1 MPQYIVDLWL
11 DGYDTEA
18 EMEKA
23 CDEFIYEQLNF
34 TASSVKVKRSD
45 YAELEAR
52 HNALREAVEKEIRA
66 WDNYSHYRNMENA
79 FDSEVNAA
87 WDELD
92 AARAEVDRMISEENK

>member
-1 MPQYIVDLWL
+1 MPQYIIDLWL

-45 YAELEAR
+45 YATLLARMARLEEALKAITSMEHTTTPGQLREIAR
-52 HNALREAVEKEIRA
+52 NALEK
-66 WDNYSHYRNMENA
+66 
-79 FDSEVNAA
+79 
-87 WDELD
+87 
-92 AARAEVDRMISEENK
+92 K